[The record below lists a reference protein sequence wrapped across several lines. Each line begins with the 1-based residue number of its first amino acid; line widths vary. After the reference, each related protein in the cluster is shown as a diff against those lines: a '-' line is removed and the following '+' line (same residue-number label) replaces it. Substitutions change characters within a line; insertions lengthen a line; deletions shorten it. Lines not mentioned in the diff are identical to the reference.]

1 MRSMHKTKKTTTT
14 IKIEAISQNGWK
26 LSMWVTGNQKK
37 KEMMENVKIGY
48 LLNCIGSSQH
58 GTEFRPDTLITELL
72 GHFLW

>member
-37 KEMMENVKIGY
+37 KRKKEMMENVKIGY
-48 LLNCIGSSQH
+48 LMNCIALSLGQILLSPSSW
-58 GTEFRPDTLITELL
+58 DTSC
-72 GHFLW
+72 GN